1 MNCLLSLPAL
11 LIRLLGPSLMPGP
24 GPPDPPAPP
33 ATPSAHTTAAEP
45 HSVKTHTAAAA
56 AKHLLRR
63 TLNSLRRDGHCVCVC
78 VQYAAV
84 AGEELARDA
93 PSGSGL
99 VALTTHTDDEERRGR
114 RRRALCAC
122 VCECVSG
129 GLSAK
134 LPWHKHFQ

>member
-114 RRRALCAC
+114 RRRAVC
-122 VCECVSG
+122 VRV
-129 GLSAK
+129 
-134 LPWHKHFQ
+134 